1 MLALLQQI
9 VNNMKCFATNTL
21 ACSSG
26 TQVRERSNFYMETLK
41 ELNEKYGDLLKEEM
55 EIEDK
60 AKKRC

>member
-1 MLALLQQI
+1 
-9 VNNMKCFATNTL
+9 
-21 ACSSG
+21 
-26 TQVRERSNFYMETLK
+26 METLK